1 MYVFERYLIL
11 ARMEV
16 PLILAKCV
24 LKNCCGHFRCMI
36 LAVLKN
42 WKMTQFASL
51 PNFKFYQN
59 VLHTYLF
66 KFSSLQLSLR
76 VIFILFTILSC
87 FLKIFENDDLSLHF
101 IFYCFRLL
109 DRNKVQF
116 HGDYLHSTKLNQRV
130 GMKRRISFAIPILI
144 LVAINICFNQVIF

>member
-1 MYVFERYLIL
+1 
-11 ARMEV
+11 
-16 PLILAKCV
+16 
-24 LKNCCGHFRCMI
+24 
-36 LAVLKN
+36 
-42 WKMTQFASL
+42 MTQFASL
-51 PNFKFYQN
+51 PNFKFHQN

-76 VIFILFTILSC
+76 VIFILFTNLSC

-144 LVAINICFNQVIF
+144 LVAINICFNQVIRSQTQNSTSSKTAQPKFLKIVSNRFKPSVQSQCPRN